1 MIYCRFDK
9 IFYINKVFNRVMHNK
24 ILKKFY
30 FINKFNQSHI
40 DKQDKE
46 TAIIYRNYDQK
57 IDEKLIIKIKNY
69 CKKRGNKFLLSNN
82 IKLSI
87 KLDLDGAY
95 IPSFNKDK
103 KHLSYSFKK
112 KFIILG
118 SSHNVYEIRTK
129 ELQNIEAIFL
139 SSVFKKNK
147 NYLGINKV
155 KFLSLLTKKPF
166 IALGGISK
174 VNLKKLNLI
183 NCSGFA
189 GISFFEQKK
198 GP

>member
-129 ELQNIEAIFL
+129 ELQNVEAIFL

-147 NYLGINKV
+147 NYLGINRV
-155 KFLSLLTKKPF
+155 KLLSLLTKKPF

-174 VNLKKLNLI
+174 VNLKKLSLI

>member
-1 MIYCRFDK
+1 
-9 IFYINKVFNRVMHNK
+9 MHNK
-24 ILKKFY
+24 ILKKYY

-40 DKQDKE
+40 DKQDKR
-46 TAIIYRNYDQK
+46 TIIIFRNYDQK
-57 IDEKLIIKIKNY
+57 VDEKLIIKIKNY
-69 CKKRGNKFLLSNN
+69 CKKKGNKFLLSNN
-82 IKLSI
+82 IKLAI

-95 IPSFNKDK
+95 IPSFNKNK

-118 SSHNVYEIRTK
+118 SSHNVYEIRIK
-129 ELQNIEAIFL
+129 ELQGVGAIFL

-147 NYLGINKV
+147 NYLGINRFKL
-155 KFLSLLTKKPF
+155 LSHLTKKPF
-166 IALGGISK
+166 IALGGISNS
-174 VNLKKLNLI
+174 NLKKLKLI